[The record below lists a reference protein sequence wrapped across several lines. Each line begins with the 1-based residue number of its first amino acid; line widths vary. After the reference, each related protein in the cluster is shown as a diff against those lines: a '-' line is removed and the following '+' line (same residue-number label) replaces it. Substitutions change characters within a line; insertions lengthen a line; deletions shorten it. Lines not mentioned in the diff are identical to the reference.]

1 MKTREFNVSIDGKD
15 TTFLVRSP
23 SLSDQREAQK
33 VYNQAFTDAIKSKSV
48 VRAKLDDLLREQ
60 GLWSDEK
67 QAEFAALQKQIID
80 GEKRLAKGGFA
91 LNEAKK
97 LALEMQELRNKIKDL
112 ISVRTSL
119 DNHSAEGQADNARF
133 NYLVSAC
140 VVYKDNDNKYFKSL
154 EDYLNKADD
163 PVALLGAQN
172 LANMIYGLD
181 NNFEKN
187 LPENKFLH
195 KYKFVDDKLRL
206 IDKRGRLVD
215 QDGRLVDEEGRFID
229 EEGNFVDKEGNRVDP
244 KGEYLFEAEPFLDD
258 EGKPILPEA
267 EVQASITE
275 EQNSALPKSTTEIE
289 SPETSSVKEE

>member
-1 MKTREFNVSIDGKD
+1 
-15 TTFLVRSP
+15 
-23 SLSDQREAQK
+23 
-33 VYNQAFTDAIKSKSV
+33 
-48 VRAKLDDLLREQ
+48 
-60 GLWSDEK
+60 
-67 QAEFAALQKQIID
+67 
-80 GEKRLAKGGFA
+80 
-91 LNEAKK
+91 
-97 LALEMQELRNKIKDL
+97 
-112 ISVRTSL
+112 
-119 DNHSAEGQADNARF
+119 
-133 NYLVSAC
+133 
-140 VVYKDNDNKYFKSL
+140 VYKDNDNKYFKSL

-289 SPETSSVKEE
+289 SPETSSIKEE

>member
-1 MKTREFNVSIDGKD
+1 MKTRDFTATVDNKEVEF
-15 TTFLVRSP
+15 TVRSP
-23 SLSDQREAQK
+23 SLNDQREAQK

-67 QAEFAALQKQIID
+67 QAEFAALQKQLID

-91 LNEAKK
+91 INEAKK
-97 LALEMQELRNKIKDL
+97 LALEMQDLRGKIKDL
-112 ISVRTSL
+112 IGIRTSL

-140 VVYKDNDNKYFKSL
+140 VVYKNTDTKYFQSL

-195 KYKFVDDKLRL
+195 RYKFVDDQLRL
-206 IDKRGRLVD
+206 IDKKGRLVD
-215 QDGRLVDEEGRFID
+215 QEGRLVDEDGRFID
-229 EEGNFVDKEGNRVDP
+229 EQGNFIDKEGNRVDP
-244 KGEYLFEAEPFLDD
+244 TGEYLFETQPFLDE
-258 EGKPILPEA
+258 EGNPILLSQEEKPPISTSKPILEKPSSEL
-267 EVQASITE
+267 ASTD
-275 EQNSALPKSTTEIE
+275 SLPSE
-289 SPETSSVKEE
+289 

>member
-1 MKTREFNVSIDGKD
+1 MKTRDFTATVDNKEVEF
-15 TTFLVRSP
+15 TVRSP
-23 SLSDQREAQK
+23 SLNDQREAQK

-67 QAEFAALQKQIID
+67 QAEFAALQKQLID
-80 GEKRLAKGGFA
+80 GEKKLAKGGFA
-91 LNEAKK
+91 INEAKK
-97 LALEMQELRNKIKDL
+97 LALEMQDLRGKIKDL
-112 ISVRTSL
+112 IGIRTSL

-140 VVYKDNDNKYFKSL
+140 VVYKNTDTKYFQSL

-195 KYKFVDDKLRL
+195 RYKFVDDQLRL
-206 IDKRGRLVD
+206 IDKKGRLVD
-215 QDGRLVDEEGRFID
+215 QEGRLVDEEGRFID
-229 EEGNFVDKEGNRVDP
+229 EHGNFIDKEGNRVDLT
-244 KGEYLFEAEPFLDD
+244 GEYLFDTQPFLDE
-258 EGKPILPEA
+258 EGNPILLSEEEKSPTSTSKPTLEKHDS
-267 EVQASITE
+267 EPASTD
-275 EQNSALPKSTTEIE
+275 SLPSE
-289 SPETSSVKEE
+289 